1 MRHGWRWL
9 ALLGL
14 AACGGQEENR
24 VVPLAEVADSGITGT
39 LFVDASP
46 GSPGRAETR
55 FVFTTNDLLPDLRR
69 TPLGFLH
76 QGRCESLGEVDAS
89 DPHAQPYEFYQGTHA
104 FAVHLLATDFNDAS
118 GAVLACGDL

>member
-14 AACGGQEENR
+14 AACGGQEEER
-24 VVPLAEVADSGITGT
+24 VVPLAEVAGSGLTGT

-46 GSPGRAETR
+46 GQPGAGG
-55 FVFTTNDLLPDLRR
+55 DALRVHHER
-69 TPLGFLH
+69 PPPGSGADPLGFLH

-89 DPHAQPYEFYQGTHA
+89 VPHAQPYEFYQGTHA
-104 FAVHLLATDFNDAS
+104 FAVHLFATDFNDAS